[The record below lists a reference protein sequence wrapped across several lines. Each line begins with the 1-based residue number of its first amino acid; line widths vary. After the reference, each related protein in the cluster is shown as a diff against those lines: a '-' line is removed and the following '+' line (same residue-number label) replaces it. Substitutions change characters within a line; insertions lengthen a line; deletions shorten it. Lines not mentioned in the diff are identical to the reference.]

1 MKIEPKFP
9 IELKMKLDLNSDL
22 QLTELQN
29 LLNKNRSQVV
39 RLIIQDFF
47 NRNAE
52 LLDEHITNK
61 IKIDPLVLFR
71 DLHNISKPELNKLLN
86 NGK

>member
-1 MKIEPKFP
+1 MKTEPKYP